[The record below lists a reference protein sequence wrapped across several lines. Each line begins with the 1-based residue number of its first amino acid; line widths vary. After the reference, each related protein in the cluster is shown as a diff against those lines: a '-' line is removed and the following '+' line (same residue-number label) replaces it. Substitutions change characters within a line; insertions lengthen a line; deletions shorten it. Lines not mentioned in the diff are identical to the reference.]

1 MNQKTLQVMFSLI
14 RSAILK
20 EPLTPA
26 EKEDFA
32 AIKISDL
39 ILISRE
45 QDLVHLVAFAIKEN
59 GLLPEK
65 ASATIQKSILQA
77 VLRNERLSFVT
88 AAIFEA
94 FEKEKIPFLPLK
106 GAILKE
112 YYPEPWMR
120 TSCDADILIRPEDL
134 DRASKVLTEKLSYQK
149 RKRTSHDI
157 PFIAP
162 SGEHIELHFDLLEEN
177 RANHAIKILKKVWN
191 EAAPVEKESFYYRM
205 SDEFFYFYHIAHM
218 AKHIEV
224 GGCGVR
230 PFLDLYLLD
239 QKGDENKEAREALL
253 KKGGLSH
260 FAQKAKKL
268 SRVWFGGEEP
278 DRVSLMMQS
287 YIFRGGL
294 YGSFENKVAVS
305 MEKGGG
311 KLGYLFRRIFVPTEK
326 LARYYPVLEKKP
338 YLAPIMQVRRWFML
352 FDPYIFKMA
361 KSEIKNNFT
370 IENEKSKKM
379 KSFMDEIGL

>member
-1 MNQKTLQVMFSLI
+1 MNQKMLQTMFSLI
-14 RSAILK
+14 RSAIFK
-20 EPLTPA
+20 KPLSPE
-26 EKEDFA
+26 EKELFSA
-32 AIKISDL
+32 VKISDL
-39 ILISRE
+39 LILSRE
-45 QDLVHLVAFAIKEN
+45 HDLVHLVALALKEN
-59 GLLPEK
+59 GLLSEK
-65 ASATIQKSILQA
+65 NAASIQKNMLQA
-77 VLRNERLSFVT
+77 VLRHERLGFVT
-88 AAIFEA
+88 EKIYAE

-106 GAILKE
+106 GAILRD

-120 TSCDADILIRPEDL
+120 TSCDADILVHPEEL
-134 DRASKVLTEKLSYQK
+134 DRASNVLVENLSYQK
-149 RKRTSHDI
+149 GRRTSHDI
-157 PFIAP
+157 PFSAP

-177 RANHAIKILKKVWN
+177 RANHAIRVLQNVWN
-191 EAAPVEKESFYYRM
+191 DAAPVASGSFHYKM

-218 AKHIEV
+218 AKHMET

-230 PFLDLYLLD
+230 PFLDLFLLD
-239 QKGDENKEAREALL
+239 QKAPEKKESRDALL
-253 KKGGLSH
+253 KKAGLYP
-260 FAQKAKKL
+260 FAQKARRL
-268 SRVWFGGEEP
+268 SRVWFGGENA

-311 KLGYLFRRIFVPTEK
+311 KASYLFRRIFVSTEK
-326 LARYYPVLEKKP
+326 LARYYPILEKKP

-370 IENEKSKKM
+370 IESEKAKKM